1 VKRDKKNSSA
11 HTYLGLTLSV
21 LGEYKRAEDEHL
33 VGIKYDESFMDC
45 WAHLAQLYL
54 DLAYP
59 EKLLNCL
66 EKAIQIDSRFA
77 KAYHL
82 RGILYHGMGRH
93 RSAIKELS
101 IALTYEGSSIE
112 CLYLRASCHHA
123 IGEYKAAI
131 KDYDDVLDLEL
142 DSMDKFVLQCLA
154 FYQKEMAL
162 YIASKAN
169 LEFSQFNIDD
179 DIDPL
184 FKEYWCKRLHPKNV
198 AEKVYRQ
205 PPLRI
210 SLRSGRLN
218 KQDFKF
224 TKHQTTLLLAADS
237 IGKKIQYNC
246 RGFLPNQRQV
256 CIQKRS
262 IL

>member
-1 VKRDKKNSSA
+1 
-11 HTYLGLTLSV
+11 
-21 LGEYKRAEDEHL
+21 
-33 VGIKYDESFMDC
+33 
-45 WAHLAQLYL
+45 
-54 DLAYP
+54 
-59 EKLLNCL
+59 
-66 EKAIQIDSRFA
+66 
-77 KAYHL
+77 
-82 RGILYHGMGRH
+82 
-93 RSAIKELS
+93 
-101 IALTYEGSSIE
+101 
-112 CLYLRASCHHA
+112 
-123 IGEYKAAI
+123 
-131 KDYDDVLDLEL
+131 
-142 DSMDKFVLQCLA
+142 
-154 FYQKEMAL
+154 MAL

-169 LEFSQFNIDD
+169 LEFSQFNVDD

-184 FKEYWCKRLHPKNV
+184 FKVQTILYACCICFVMLETYTKLLYGLQEYWCKRLHPKNV

-262 IL
+262 ILWSVPYFFFWFIYVRKSLWVVLLR

>member
-1 VKRDKKNSSA
+1 
-11 HTYLGLTLSV
+11 
-21 LGEYKRAEDEHL
+21 
-33 VGIKYDESFMDC
+33 
-45 WAHLAQLYL
+45 
-54 DLAYP
+54 
-59 EKLLNCL
+59 
-66 EKAIQIDSRFA
+66 
-77 KAYHL
+77 
-82 RGILYHGMGRH
+82 
-93 RSAIKELS
+93 
-101 IALTYEGSSIE
+101 
-112 CLYLRASCHHA
+112 
-123 IGEYKAAI
+123 
-131 KDYDDVLDLEL
+131 
-142 DSMDKFVLQCLA
+142 
-154 FYQKEMAL
+154 MAL

-184 FKEYWCKRLHPKNV
+184 FKVQTILYACCICFVMLETYTKLLYGLQEYWCKRLHPKNV

-256 CIQKRS
+256 CIQNRS
-262 IL
+262 ILWSVPYFFFLVYICKEVIVSCSAPLMWVIV